1 MDLPLRSTGGV
12 ASQRTRD
19 DRCQPRD
26 DQRRPASLRSGL
38 TPAAAFCPT
47 VQDPRRCRP
56 AVRRPYPRA
65 CSPSHRPSLIDGT
78 VWRATYSRTVRQTLQ
93 STTSMSD
100 CSPGERR
107 HSCRDVVKT
116 YRARRAL
123 DCEERGDGKRLEFQM
138 SRAGIEPATRCLKGA
153 FVGCVSPSNSIPDA
167 ERRAILPVLRA
178 SDGVR
183 WEVRTDTPAYTP
195 SSSAGTRL
203 WPGAGRC
210 REPAFPRWPRRA
222 VTSAGESARKG
233 KGFVA
238 IEGAADGRGDG

>member
-1 MDLPLRSTGGV
+1 
-12 ASQRTRD
+12 
-19 DRCQPRD
+19 RCQARD

-47 VQDPRRCRP
+47 VQDPGRCRP

-78 VWRATYSRTVRQTLQ
+78 VWRVTYSRTVRQTLE

-107 HSCRDVVKT
+107 YSCRDVVKT

-138 SRAGIEPATRCLKGA
+138 SRAGIEPATRCLKGV
-153 FVGCVSPSNSIPDA
+153 FGVCTNPSDVIPGSKQRALWPVRGTWDG
-167 ERRAILPVLRA
+167 ERSGPVPVHTR
-178 SDGVR
+178 
-183 WEVRTDTPAYTP
+183 YTP
-195 SSSAGTRL
+195 SISRSWSYPTLQALVHPTWERL
-203 WPGAGRC
+203 LLA
-210 REPAFPRWPRRA
+210 RA
-222 VTSAGESARKG
+222 R
-233 KGFVA
+233 
-238 IEGAADGRGDG
+238 